1 MTDYPRPPFAPQ
13 AQAVPGSQKKMD
25 PYPDCGEQSYKGS
38 GRLANKIALITGA
51 DVARHCPV
59 CRGGHAHRAVDL
71 APLAGASGQRA
82 TLALRGAVN
91 HSSVLVRIRYNYRRR

>member
-13 AQAVPGSQKKMD
+13 AQLVQAPRKMD

-51 DVARHCPV
+51 EQRHRSRGCHCVCP
-59 CRGGHAHRAVDL
+59 
-71 APLAGASGQRA
+71 
-82 TLALRGAVN
+82 
-91 HSSVLVRIRYNYRRR
+91 